1 MKNETFKKKISDKI
15 LQLLTESKEKIKQ
28 LRVNSKDR
36 FLNHEEIDLNQY
48 KKIVSTNVKLGPQQK
63 INTKISNKPL
73 QKLILKTEHN
83 KEKKGLILDDLS
95 KNIPNNLKTINPRSR
110 TIKNPYKI
118 KTELTQNDERYSKS
132 LEKLNTEILNN
143 YTLGKIVKTRK
154 YQIVNENNLNVI
166 SGNSEKII

>member
-95 KNIPNNLKTINPRSR
+95 KIIPNNLQTIHPRSR

-118 KTELTQNDERYSKS
+118 KTEYTQNDEKYTKS

-154 YQIVNENNLNVI
+154 YQIVNENNLSVI

>member
-95 KNIPNNLKTINPRSR
+95 KNIPNNLQTINPRSR

-154 YQIVNENNLNVI
+154 YQIVNENNLSVI